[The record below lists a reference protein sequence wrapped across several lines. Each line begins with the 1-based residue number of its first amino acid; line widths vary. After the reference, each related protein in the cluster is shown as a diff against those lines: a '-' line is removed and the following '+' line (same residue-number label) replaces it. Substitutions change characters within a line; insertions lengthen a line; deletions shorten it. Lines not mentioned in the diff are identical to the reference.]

1 MDLQLHIDAAGSWLV
16 STAIR
21 LTRPHCTPMQAMLD
35 AIKAQQASAFTDRG
49 RSSSQGRLHTAGLR
63 RAVGT
68 PWQQPRAVSSWSSGS
83 CRGDSSIFSDM
94 PCCVIAVVLGTSW
107 DNLTYGLLNR
117 KRTFICSHLQP

>member
-68 PWQQPRAVSSWSSGS
+68 PWQLPGGQQHILRYAMLCDCGGI
-83 CRGDSSIFSDM
+83 R
-94 PCCVIAVVLGTSW
+94 
-107 DNLTYGLLNR
+107 
-117 KRTFICSHLQP
+117 H